1 VFNLTLGFWML
12 SDAAAAGAAC
22 AEEAVGVVSDG
33 ELQVQETEGRA
44 AIDVRKEM
52 VLASMML

>member
-12 SDAAAAGAAC
+12 SDAAAGAAC

>member
-1 VFNLTLGFWML
+1 ML